1 MVDLHKAVKIALAMN
16 GGTITELAGRIDV
29 NRKTLY
35 SAIQGNATLKTV
47 SSIAKALDM
56 KPSELV
62 KLGE

>member
-16 GGTITELAGRIDV
+16 GGTITELAEYLEV

-47 SSIAKALDM
+47 SSIARALGM
-56 KPSELV
+56 TASELI